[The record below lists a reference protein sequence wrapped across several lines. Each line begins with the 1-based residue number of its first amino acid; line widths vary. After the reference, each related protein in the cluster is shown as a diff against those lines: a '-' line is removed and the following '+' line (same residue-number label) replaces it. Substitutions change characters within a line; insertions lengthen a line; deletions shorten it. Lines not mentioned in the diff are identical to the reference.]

1 MLDLAHEIR
10 TDILQLRFQ
19 GCVPPAPFTTE
30 RAFWLSFVAAFL
42 NGASDAL
49 NIDAGDL
56 GGTYH
61 GWSEESYVGELVVYD
76 RIPGGAGH
84 IQRILDQLDRVL
96 NAALIRVR
104 DCKCPDVEASCY
116 ACLRSYGNQFYWEE
130 LKRKPVYEWLGSIL
144 GES

>member
-1 MLDLAHEIR
+1 LAHEIR

-19 GCVPPAPFTTE
+19 DCTPAAPLIVD
-30 RAFWLSFVAAFL
+30 RAFWLSFVSTFL

-49 NIDAGDL
+49 NIDAVDL

-61 GWSEESYVGELVVYD
+61 GWSEESYVGELVIYD

-84 IQRILDQLDRVL
+84 ITRILEKLDAVL
-96 NAALIRVR
+96 DAAHSRVR
-104 DCKCPDVEASCY
+104 DCKCPDLEASCY

-130 LKRKPVYEWLGSIL
+130 LKRRPVIEWLGSIL
-144 GES
+144 GTG